1 MSFITSL
8 IIVLFL
14 LPIFIKYTNYKQ
26 IFQVIRLDGPAT
38 HLNKHCMPTMGGI
51 IILLSIF
58 FTIIL
63 WAHLRN
69 LYICYILIILVLYA
83 CIGLIDDYYKFVL
96 QNSTGLS
103 IKKKFFSQSLIA
115 IILSFFIYKHY
126 QTQLV
131 LQIFIPFYKNILY
144 PINYVTY
151 IIIIYLIIVG
161 LSNAINLTDGL
172 DGLAITPT
180 IFISFGLTMLCYIVG
195 DFNLA
200 QKFHLVYIPHVS
212 EISIVCFT
220 IIGSG
225 LGFLWFNAYPAAI
238 FMGDIGS
245 LTIGSIIGLIIVL
258 LKQEYLSL
266 IMCSTFII
274 EALSVIMQVLIF
286 KLRKKRCFL
295 MAPIHHHFELKGYH
309 ESHIVIRFWIIT
321 IILIIN
327 VFLILQINQQ

>member
-8 IIVLFL
+8 SIVLFF
-14 LPIFIKYTNYKQ
+14 LPIFIKYTNSKK
-26 IFQVIRLDGPAT
+26 IFQVIRLDGPDT
-38 HLNKHCMPTMGGI
+38 HLKKHCVPTMGGI
-51 IILLSIF
+51 IIVLSIF
-58 FTIIL
+58 LTIIL
-63 WAHLRN
+63 WANLYN
-69 LYICYILIILVLYA
+69 LYIWYVLFILVSYA
-83 CIGLIDDYYKFVL
+83 FIGLIDDYYKFIL

-103 IKKKFFSQSLIA
+103 IKKKFFSQSFIA
-115 IILSFFIYKHY
+115 IILSFFICKYD
-126 QTQLV
+126 QTPLV
-131 LQIFIPFYKNILY
+131 LQILIPFYKNILY
-144 PINYVTY
+144 PINNITY

-180 IFISFGLTMLCYIVG
+180 IFISLGLTILCYIVG
-195 DFNLA
+195 NLNFA
-200 QKFHLVYIPHVS
+200 QNFHLIYIQHVP

-225 LGFLWFNAYPAAI
+225 LGFLWFNAYPAII

-245 LTIGSIIGLIIVL
+245 LTIGSLVGLIIVL
-258 LKQEYLSL
+258 VKQEYLSL
-266 IMCSTFII
+266 IMCSVFII
-274 EALSVIMQVLIF
+274 EALSVIIQVLIF
-286 KLRKKRCFL
+286 KLKKKRCFL

-309 ESHIVIRFWIIT
+309 ESHIVIRFWILT